1 MGLYHSTREETR
13 NEKSIDIGV
22 SYKIGVQKMTES
34 RESEKWKK
42 LISVRRYLILYFLY
56 TE

>member
-13 NEKSIDIGV
+13 NEKNIDIGV
-22 SYKIGVQKMTES
+22 TYKMGVQKMTES

-42 LISVRRYLILYFLY
+42 LMSVRRYLILYFLY